1 MFSVWLKN
9 STSRDCEV
17 RTTATTVEDSTSFD
31 SGMVKGYPAPDLVM
45 FTCPSYHMSYHT
57 THPDDITRCSFP
69 CSPHLSCHLYFKV
82 QEKIQLQKDSKG
94 WLDHFLRILKCF
106 QCFFQKVDIN
116 DIYGTYD
123 TMGEMND
130 YSTVQDTNDYYG
142 K

>member
-1 MFSVWLKN
+1 MLKN
-9 STSRDCEV
+9 YLFS
-17 RTTATTVEDSTSFD
+17 
-31 SGMVKGYPAPDLVM
+31 KGESDFPLASLICAAFGGGVIIVNII
-45 FTCPSYHMSYHT
+45 SIKMSYHT
-57 THPDDITRCSFP
+57 THPDNITRCSFP

-94 WLDHFLRILKCF
+94 WLDHVLRILKCF

-123 TMGEMND
+123 TMGVMND